1 MISLSS
7 FRDQILNLFGKRF
20 SGVDFAIN
28 ERRSAIL
35 EIRVI
40 FAHETFME
48 IYANA
53 VTGKKSFT
61 VIKNGKRIW
70 GYDNYRYWHH
80 HPLDKPESHVRCNEP
95 SLNKIVDEL
104 RTVFTKIKCLK

>member
-1 MISLSS
+1 MISLSA

-80 HPLDKPESHVRCNEP
+80 HPLDKPESHVRYNEP

-104 RTVFTKIKCLK
+104 RTVLTKIKCLK